1 MKGAISIRRT
11 AFIWLAGLMAAIG
24 VCAAITS
31 FFLVR
36 SEADDLLDN
45 QLRQIALY
53 IGEAPAVPA
62 GRVGDVPHDPED
74 DFVIQVWN
82 IAGKPLRLSH
92 PAVDIPRQSVSGF
105 ADISIGDDNW
115 RVYTL
120 AAPDRTVQISQDMRV
135 RQELASNAALQ
146 AALPIIMLIPL
157 SLVTL
162 GWIIDRIMARLN
174 RLAVAVASRDVG
186 ADDPVP
192 IDDVPR
198 EVAPFVSSINLLL
211 AQLRALLERQ
221 RRFISDAAHELRTP
235 LSALQIQIDNL
246 RHDDRDDRFTQRLT
260 ELDAGI
266 SRATGLVT
274 KLLRLARYDA
284 KEPAPSPQPID
295 LAQLAFDTVARL
307 SPLAE
312 SRQIDLGITRK
323 DSATVVGSWV
333 DLEIILGNLVDNAI
347 RYTPPGGTVDVA
359 IAVTGKEVHV
369 EVRDTGPGLTE
380 EDLPRVF
387 ERFFRAKPQDSEGS
401 GLGLAIAKA
410 AAERQGARLR
420 LDSREDGPGLIAS
433 LILQAE
439 PSGFSMRSGHHSPVK
454 EA

>member
-53 IGEAPAVPA
+53 IGDAPAVPT
-62 GRVGDVPHDPED
+62 GRIGDVPHDPED

-92 PAVDIPRQSVSGF
+92 PAIDIPRQSGSGF
-105 ADISIGDDNW
+105 ADISIGDDSW

-120 AAPDRTVQISQDMRV
+120 AAPGRTVQISQDTRV
-135 RQELASNAALQ
+135 RQELATNAALQ
-146 AALPIIMLIPL
+146 AALPIVVLIPL
-157 SLVTL
+157 SLLTL
-162 GWIIDRIMARLN
+162 SWIIDRIMARLN
-174 RLAVAVASRDVG
+174 RLAMAVASRDVG

-198 EVAPFVSSINLLL
+198 EVAPFVTSINLLL

-246 RHDDRDDRFTQRLT
+246 RHDDRDNRFTQRLT
-260 ELDAGI
+260 ELEAGI
-266 SRATGLVT
+266 SRGTGLVT
-274 KLLRLARYDA
+274 KLLRLTRYDA
-284 KEPAPSPQPID
+284 EEPAPSPQPID
-295 LAQLAFDTVARL
+295 LVQLAFDTVARL

-323 DSATVVGSWV
+323 DSATVVGSLI
-333 DLEIILGNLVDNAI
+333 DFEIIFGNLVDNAI
-347 RYTPPGGTVDVA
+347 RYTPSGGTVDVA
-359 IAVTGKEVHV
+359 VAVIGQEACV

-380 EDLPRVF
+380 EELTHVF

-410 AAERQGARLR
+410 AAERQGARLT
-420 LDSREDGPGLIAS
+420 LDGREDGHGLIAS
-433 LILQAE
+433 LIVRTV
-439 PSGFSMRSGHHSPVK
+439 PGSI
-454 EA
+454 

>member
-1 MKGAISIRRT
+1 
-11 AFIWLAGLMAAIG
+11 MAAIG

-53 IGEAPAVPA
+53 IGDAPAVPA

-82 IAGKPLRLSH
+82 FAGKPLRLSH
-92 PAVDIPRQSVSGF
+92 PTVDIPRQSGSGF
-105 ADISIGDDNW
+105 ADISIGDDDW

-186 ADDPVP
+186 ADAPVP

-323 DSATVVGSWV
+323 DSATVVGSLI
-333 DLEIILGNLVDNAI
+333 DFEIILGNLVDNAL
-347 RYTPPGGTVDVA
+347 RYTPSGGTVDVA
-359 IAVTGKEVHV
+359 IAVTGQEVRM

-387 ERFFRAKPQDSEGS
+387 ERFFRARPHDSEGS

-420 LDSREDGPGLIAS
+420 LDSREDGHGLTAS
-433 LILQAE
+433 LIVRTVPL
-439 PSGFSMRSGHHSPVK
+439 PT
-454 EA
+454 